1 MPAGGGAAA
10 PAAAAGAVAAP
21 PAPPPPRPPTPS
33 RRDRRPPAAPDPN
46 RVAWPFRLIA
56 WLVAVPV
63 GLIVVV
69 YPARKFGFLS
79 GQRLLDVLVG
89 TGYGRYWRV
98 LVIAPVWALVTAVLV
113 QLIVL
118 GVRKLGDRR
127 RAIVGARPPAD
138 AEPGGN
144 SSRAAR
150 RDGRGRA
157 SRQGRGR
164 GSRR

>member
-1 MPAGGGAAA
+1 M
-10 PAAAAGAVAAP
+10 
-21 PAPPPPRPPTPS
+21 
-33 RRDRRPPAAPDPN
+33 
-46 RVAWPFRLIA
+46 IA

-69 YPARKFGFLS
+69 APARKFGFLS

-98 LVIAPVWALVTAVLV
+98 LAIAPAWALVTAILV
-113 QLIVL
+113 QLMLV
-118 GVRKLGDRR
+118 GMRKLGDRR
-127 RAIVGARPPAD
+127 RAVVGQRGPSEVD
-138 AEPGGN
+138 PGTN

-150 RDGRGRA
+150 RDGRGRG
-157 SRQGRGR
+157 SRQGGGR